1 MSGMREGIN
10 SGRPRANFPRK
21 IQRKTLEKI
30 TVSQNKRRKIET
42 FTEISQ
48 RNKSSEKENSRQSLF
63 KYLAIAP
70 LTKG

>member
-30 TVSQNKRRKIET
+30 TVSPNKRRKIET

-48 RNKSSEKENSRQSLF
+48 RNKLVKRKTQDKAFSS
-63 KYLAIAP
+63 I
-70 LTKG
+70 

>member
-30 TVSQNKRRKIET
+30 TVSPNKRRKIET

-48 RNKSSEKENSRQSLF
+48 RNKLVKRKTQDKAFSSIWR
-63 KYLAIAP
+63 
-70 LTKG
+70 